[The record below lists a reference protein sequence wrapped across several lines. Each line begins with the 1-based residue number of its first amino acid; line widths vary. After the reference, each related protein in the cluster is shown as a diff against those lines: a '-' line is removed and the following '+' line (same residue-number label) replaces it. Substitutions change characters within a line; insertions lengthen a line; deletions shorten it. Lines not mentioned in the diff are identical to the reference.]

1 MAAIAAR
8 VRVGA
13 ARIGLG
19 FAAAGMIGAA
29 WTYAAIHLPAGF
41 GGASPFETLVLIQ
54 HASAALATLGLAI
67 LGFARPNLVA
77 GWLVNPAV
85 AAFLALGLWSVAV
98 SPMVRYPLE
107 SWLGHQV
114 NGEGALQFLELGA
127 IAAAAAILMRVPG
140 TRRILGLAALSASIA
155 IPLSFPAG
163 YRGGDVLSEYL
174 APFALAAP
182 VFAYVSMPHG
192 LRRRYGAL
200 AVVAALPA
208 LVVAGNV
215 TAWICVFGIGLPIVA
230 AVAWWRGRRQGATDG
245 VRRWAPVGL
254 VAIMIFATAAV
265 VLFGWLALWPSMTTR
280 LYVFRVMWDAL
291 NSRSWFVGQG
301 WGRAGEAFIVHLNA
315 SGADLV
321 NASWDAANRGYL
333 NAHNFWLEAIL
344 ASGFVGGL
352 VAIAIFALLPR
363 AAERRHLPLAAGLGA
378 ASAAL
383 LSSWFFVAGNWSV
396 LALAMGCLLRPMGPG
411 GRRWNF
417 VLCKIASPA
426 MAVLFLAQSA
436 SIAWLIAQSRGI
448 EAGIAQPAEISGPSC
463 ALLDDDRRRGG
474 AALALAFRESA
485 NRLFKD
491 LRDGRLVDDARIL
504 WFASLLCG
512 VDRAAAASTSAEL
525 AVVPVLVRAELALDP
540 KLAVLRARFPTIMEA
555 WPDQV
560 RHFLVLAPGRHDLA
574 IPYLAWELSQ
584 ANHRTVLAAARYL
597 LARNAEN
604 PVGLWY
610 SGLALIGMGG
620 PEEREQGILLM
631 RRAVEHG
638 VGRFVELTPEIR
650 AVLRY

>member
-1 MAAIAAR
+1 MGEIAAR
-8 VRVGA
+8 GRVGA
-13 ARIGLG
+13 SHIGLG
-19 FAAAGMIGAA
+19 FATAGTIGAA
-29 WTYAAIHLPAGF
+29 WTYAATHLPTDL
-41 GGASPFETLVLIQ
+41 GGASLFETAVLIL

-67 LGFARPNLVA
+67 LGFTRPNLVA
-77 GWLVNPAV
+77 DRLANPAV
-85 AAFLALGLWSVAV
+85 AAFLALGLWSAAVA
-98 SPMVRYPLE
+98 PMARYPLE
-107 SWLGHQV
+107 SWLGHQA
-114 NGEGALQFLELGA
+114 NGEGALQFLELGV

-140 TRRILGLAALSASIA
+140 TRRILGLAALSAAIV

-163 YRGGDVLSEYL
+163 YRGGDLLSEYL

-208 LVVAGNV
+208 LVVAGSV
-215 TAWICVFGIGLPIVA
+215 TAWVCVFGIGFPVA
-230 AVAWWRGRRQGATDG
+230 AIVAWWRGRRQGATDS

-254 VAIMIFATAAV
+254 VAVVILATSAV
-265 VLFGWLALWPSMTTR
+265 ALLGWLGLWPSMTTR
-280 LYVFRVMWDAL
+280 LYVLRVMGEAL

-315 SGADLV
+315 SGAALV

-333 NAHNFWLEAIL
+333 NAHNFWLEAVL
-344 ASGFVGGL
+344 ASGIVGGL
-352 VAIAIFALLPR
+352 ASIAIFALLPR
-363 AAERRHLPLAAGLGA
+363 AAAGRHLPMAAGLGA
-378 ASAAL
+378 ASAAF

-396 LALAMGCLLRPMGPG
+396 LALAMGCLLRPMRRS
-411 GRRWNF
+411 GRQWNF
-417 VLCKIASPA
+417 VPRRIASPA
-426 MAVLFLAQSA
+426 MAVLFLAQGA
-436 SIAWLIAQSRGI
+436 SIAWLIVQSRGI
-448 EAGIAQPAEISGPSC
+448 EAGMAQPENVSGPSC

-474 AALALAFRESA
+474 AALGLAFQESA
-485 NRLFKD
+485 NGLFKD
-491 LRDGRLVDDARIL
+491 LRDGRLVEDARIL
-504 WFASLLCG
+504 WFASVLCG

-540 KLAVLRARFPTIMEA
+540 KLADLRARFPTIMQA

-574 IPYLAWELSQ
+574 IPYLAWELGQ
-584 ANHRTVLAAARYL
+584 NNHRTVLAAAGYL
-597 LARNAEN
+597 LARNEKS

-610 SGLALIGMGG
+610 AGLALIGMGG

-631 RRAVEHG
+631 RRAIEHG

-650 AVLRY
+650 AALRY